1 MPLRAPRR
9 PALRPGPLNINRIRG
24 ALSRA
29 TPAELSAIAQEV
41 GAQTTRLQTITAAL
55 HDEIERRHWP
65 GTMLAAAA

>member
-9 PALRPGPLNINRIRG
+9 PPTITGPLSINRIRG

-29 TPAELSAIAQEV
+29 TPAELFAIAEEI
-41 GAQTTRLQTITAAL
+41 GAQTTRLKTITAAL